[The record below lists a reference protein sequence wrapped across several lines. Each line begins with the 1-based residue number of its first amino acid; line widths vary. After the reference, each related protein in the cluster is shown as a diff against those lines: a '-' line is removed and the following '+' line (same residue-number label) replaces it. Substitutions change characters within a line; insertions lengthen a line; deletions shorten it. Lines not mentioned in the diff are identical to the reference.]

1 MWPQIKPQH
10 SSRGKAPIGNNPGL
24 GLDRSGLF
32 RPLYSIVMSETNN
45 VVPVLVGGPPAA
57 DGTCRNA

>member
-1 MWPQIKPQH
+1 MWPQIKPQR
-10 SSRGKAPIGNNPGL
+10 SSRGKALIDNDPGL
-24 GLDRSGLF
+24 GLDHSGLF

-45 VVPVLVGGPPAA
+45 GVPVLVGGPPAA